1 MALKFT
7 GLRRLSALLFRAGQ
21 IINNNDNQRI
31 RISMTR
37 YVTFF
42 VIVLLL
48 NSVLC
53 YSAAAADTSIVVVNA
68 TVLSNNNCRF
78 SGATSSAALNFGNL
92 DPANPVDR
100 TVNTTV
106 NFRCNGGSRNA
117 TFFISDDDGLYE
129 TGLNA
134 NRMRH
139 ATLVTEFIPYT
150 FTLNPITGTVPRNT
164 LQTLTITGTVNGT
177 DYQNAIPGLYSDTVV
192 LTIVP

>member
-1 MALKFT
+1 MFLKFPEFKKV
-7 GLRRLSALLFRAGQ
+7 LVLLSRS
-21 IINNNDNQRI
+21 I
-31 RISMTR
+31 RIMINDQQR
-37 YVTFF
+37 KGNFYRH
-42 VIVLLL
+42 IIILLL
-48 NSVLC
+48 VPLLH
-53 YSAAAADTSIVVVNA
+53 AALSYPVDAADTSIVAVNA
-68 TVLSNNNCRF
+68 TVLTNNNCRF
-78 SGATSSAALNFGNL
+78 SGVTSSAALNFGNL